1 MKQKLMDY
9 CFQRKR
15 QSFGVHEEGQE
26 HQIMGWI
33 LGQ

>member
-9 CFQRKR
+9 CFQSKR
-15 QSFGVHEEGQE
+15 QRFGVHKEGQE